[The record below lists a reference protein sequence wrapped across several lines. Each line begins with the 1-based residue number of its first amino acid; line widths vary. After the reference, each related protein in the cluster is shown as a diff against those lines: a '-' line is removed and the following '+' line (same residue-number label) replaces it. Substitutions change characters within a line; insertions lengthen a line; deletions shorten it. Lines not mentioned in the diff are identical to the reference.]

1 MSKSDVFLRKNRVE
15 VVGGDG
21 SEKKNGREQ
30 GDLEVTVD
38 KRKEPSV
45 TLNADRAN
53 VTLGGGAGNA
63 PEGDVKLLDG
73 GGTNRVQIS
82 AESDARS
89 RDKSNAGDQ
98 TVWINGGGGTIQ
110 LAPRGS
116 EWGTIEPSAV
126 LSGSQGTLELAN
138 PGGSAP
144 DVTLDAS
151 TGDIDVGGPDGEAGG
166 IVVRDLN
173 DDEAVTVSGISD
185 EATKGPRIQT
195 DHIDLYEYT
204 GLTTGQ
210 GGDSMQG
217 GVGEF
222 KDGNAT
228 SVEIQGT
235 SALIKLGYSYV
246 RDRDSPGGVPV
257 GSEGKP
263 GRLVLDD
270 GNPGQLVDTSR
281 LFEVRASEGTFQI
294 ATSSFASEA
303 TGTSDESLV
312 FEIDPSNQK
321 LKIPEGWTIDKSLPS
336 SGS

>member
-1 MSKSDVFLRKNRVE
+1 MAKSDVFLRENRVE

-21 SEKKNGREQ
+21 REQENGREQ

-82 AESDARS
+82 AESDVQS

-126 LSGSQGTLELAN
+126 LDGSQGTLELAN

-144 DVTLDAS
+144 DVTLDAG
-151 TGDIDVGGPDGEAGG
+151 TGDVDVGGPDGEAGE

-173 DDEAVTVSGISD
+173 DDEAISVSATSD
-185 EATKGPRIQT
+185 EVERGPEIST
-195 DHIDLYEYT
+195 ENVALYEYT
-204 GLTTGQ
+204 GITTLRENDSQ
-210 GGDSMQG
+210 VGGIGAFQ
-217 GVGEF
+217 
-222 KDGNAT
+222 DGNAT
-228 SVEIQGT
+228 SVEIQGNT
-235 SALIKLGYSYV
+235 GSIRLGYSYT
-246 RDRDSPGGVPV
+246 DTTDTGGPVGTDVPV
-257 GSEGKP
+257 GRGK
-263 GRLVLDD
+263 GGSIFLDD
-270 GNPGQLVDTSR
+270 GNPGRFLDNSQV
-281 LFEVRASEGTFQI
+281 FEIRASEGTLQV
-294 ATSSFASEA
+294 ATDG
-303 TGTSDESLV
+303 GTL
-312 FEIDPSNQK
+312 FELDPSAGE
-321 LKIPEGWTIDKSLPS
+321 LKIPDGWTLEDSLPAYS
-336 SGS
+336 P